1 MKKIVFLLGFGLV
14 LGLGNVNAQCKK
26 SGAACCKSK
35 GTAAVGM
42 TPTNATSIADM
53 PVSEAA
59 LTAAT
64 SDASIEKKVCELS
77 GKVSFQRKAVDATT
91 GAVSYTDV
99 VYDEAKAMFV
109 NQVATEASTSTEK
122 KSCGAGASSGKSC
135 CKKGQ
140 KSCAKGEA
148 AAPASQENVAPTKMQ

>member
-42 TPTNATSIADM
+42 TPTNASSIADM

-64 SDASIEKKVCELS
+64 SDASIEKKVCEQS

-91 GAVSYTDV
+91 GAVIYTDV
-99 VYDEAKAMFV
+99 VYDEA
-109 NQVATEASTSTEK
+109 K

>member
-42 TPTNATSIADM
+42 TPTNASSIADM

-64 SDASIEKKVCELS
+64 SDASIEKKVCEQS

-91 GAVSYTDV
+91 GAVSY
-99 VYDEAKAMFV
+99 
-109 NQVATEASTSTEK
+109 
-122 KSCGAGASSGKSC
+122 
-135 CKKGQ
+135 
-140 KSCAKGEA
+140 
-148 AAPASQENVAPTKMQ
+148 